1 MIAGQ
6 DQAEPRGPFGWQS
19 LPNVRAEGWIL
30 GKTFDLFVGS
40 HDGYSR
46 LPNPVIH
53 RRFVFALK
61 SGFWLVRDLAL
72 GFGEYQLDLLWH
84 LGTDLREQ
92 NSDPGL
98 FLAGD
103 RALRF
108 VVADGHGWARTVE
121 QCPGSPVYGQQ
132 QDHNVLHFAA
142 KAQLPTEFA
151 TLLVPSADSKPSEH
165 RLTRS
170 ASQSVVGYRYRAAQD
185 EYCIYYGQGDSWK
198 LDGWSSDAEFL
209 YSARTGDGSA
219 PTLGCCNA
227 TYVEWKGRRILNG
240 KRPLLRCEIIGGE
253 VPEVV
258 SSDPAGMTVDREA
271 WAKFASGPPVAV
283 KAN

>member
-1 MIAGQ
+1 
-6 DQAEPRGPFGWQS
+6 
-19 LPNVRAEGWIL
+19 LPQ
-30 GKTFDLFVGS
+30 
-40 HDGYSR
+40 
-46 LPNPVIH
+46 
-53 RRFVFALK
+53 RRNF
-61 SGFWLVRDLAL
+61 
-72 GFGEYQLDLLWH
+72 
-84 LGTDLREQ
+84 
-92 NSDPGL
+92 
-98 FLAGD
+98 
-103 RALRF
+103 
-108 VVADGHGWARTVE
+108 
-121 QCPGSPVYGQQ
+121 
-132 QDHNVLHFAA
+132 
-142 KAQLPTEFA
+142 
-151 TLLVPSADSKPSEH
+151 
-165 RLTRS
+165 
-170 ASQSVVGYRYRAAQD
+170 
-185 EYCIYYGQGDSWK
+185 QGDSWK